1 MADVDFLEQLAQR
14 LQTVE
19 QILKATGEGSCCSSA
34 NATRGFPSDFE
45 THVERQRQALA
56 NMEERLCSLRDEI
69 ATCMHELGKAA
80 TLQLDLWRQCTSE
93 VIALVNSA
101 LDQRL
106 GSPGGLEE
114 RLETVQKDT
123 VYHRILL
130 ENLERLLGNSRKAQ
144 TSSSKVLDPAKLVH
158 SELSKHFVKASPVR
172 SPPASFSPSMNARVV
187 DSAEHGVAPLAPKQE
202 RCHSAASG
210 SQRAVARSASPQL
223 AALETTLAQASDT
236 RASPPRLRGR
246 SPRWLRSNVQK
257 AVPTRVQSSLAL
269 VAECQL
275 QQPTKEQQ
283 QQQQQQQPW
292 QLFGQSKQITI

>member
-1 MADVDFLEQLAQR
+1 M
-14 LQTVE
+14 
-19 QILKATGEGSCCSSA
+19 G
-34 NATRGFPSDFE
+34 
-45 THVERQRQALA
+45 
-56 NMEERLCSLRDEI
+56 
-69 ATCMHELGKAA
+69 
-80 TLQLDLWRQCTSE
+80 
-93 VIALVNSA
+93 
-101 LDQRL
+101 
-106 GSPGGLEE
+106 
-114 RLETVQKDT
+114 
-123 VYHRILL
+123 
-130 ENLERLLGNSRKAQ
+130 
-144 TSSSKVLDPAKLVH
+144 
-158 SELSKHFVKASPVR
+158 
-172 SPPASFSPSMNARVV
+172 
-187 DSAEHGVAPLAPKQE
+187 KQE

-283 QQQQQQQPW
+283 QQQQQQQ